1 MTRSEMRAERIR
13 WRRGDAFVAV
23 GAILLGL
30 LLAGIFFS
38 IRDLQH
44 ELVVANG
51 ARDALAQQVQDLGAT
66 PVGGKPGS
74 RGDIGPSG
82 PSGPPG
88 PTGAPG
94 PTGPT
99 GKTGVTGSSGKTGAT
114 GVSATGSPGQ
124 TGADGTN
131 GSDGAAGPAGPQGD
145 PGPAGVQGD
154 PGPQGP
160 QGPEGPAGPAGSS
173 CPDGY
178 SLQTPSWDADAL
190 VCRRDGAPDP
200 SPSPTDGSLLGLL
213 AMDPLRRKYL

>member
-1 MTRSEMRAERIR
+1 MRAERTR
-13 WRRGDAFVAV
+13 WRRGDAFAV
-23 GAILLGL
+23 IGAVVLGL
-30 LLAGIFFS
+30 ILAGIFFS

-74 RGDIGPSG
+74 RGDVGPSG

-88 PTGAPG
+88 PTGSPG

-99 GKTGVTGSSGKTGAT
+99 GKTGATGSSGKSGVN

-124 TGADGTN
+124 NGADGA
-131 GSDGAAGPAGPQGD
+131 DGAAGPAGPQGD
-145 PGPAGVQGD
+145 PGPPGAQGEQGPEGPTGPQGD
-154 PGPQGP
+154 PGP
-160 QGPEGPAGPAGSS
+160 A

-178 SLQTPSWDADAL
+178 SLQTPSWDQDAL
-190 VCRRDGAPDP
+190 VCRRDGSSSPEQPDP
-200 SPSPTDGSLLGLL
+200 SNSPTSVAL
-213 AMDPLRRKYL
+213 DPLRRQYA